1 MANFTAYE
9 QYMLELINRARMDPN
24 GEAKRY
30 KISLNEG
37 VSSGDKISSS
47 PKEVL
52 AGNDALARSSE
63 KHTQWML
70 ANDTLSHE
78 ERKGTDAFYGKTF
91 TDRIGKAGYDAFT
104 GGENI
109 AFIAYRESDFD
120 FAKTIADMHR
130 NYFVDANTTGRG
142 HRVNI
147 LGEGYREVGI
157 GHEVGGWEMNGQKMN
172 ASVTT
177 EDFGL
182 RANTVFITGVVYDDV
197 VKNDNFFTVGEETAG
212 RNVTTGDASDL
223 TGPGGGYEL
232 EYSWPAGGT
241 KTITFDLATGNVS
254 ADVAVKTTNV
264 KLDIVNGDE
273 IWTNATSL
281 KSLSENVKELHA
293 LGIGKVKLTGTDA
306 KEKIFGNSADN
317 KLTGNGGNDK
327 ISAGDGDDKI
337 TGGLGRDKLTGG
349 GDDDKFIFKTAAES
363 TVDTPDI
370 IKDFGSGKDRI
381 DLHALGDFDYRGEHK
396 FNDEMQVRVTKDG
409 SDVIVHIN
417 LDADKSDEMSIV
429 LDNTS
434 LGSMDK
440 TDFIL

>member
-30 KISLNEG
+30 NIALNEG
-37 VSSGDKISSS
+37 VSSGDRISSS

-52 AGNDALARSSE
+52 AGNDALHIAAKAHS
-63 KHTQWML
+63 QWIL

-78 ERKGTDAFYGKTF
+78 EAKGTDAFYGKTF
-91 TDRIGKAGYDAFT
+91 TDRITKADYNYLS

-109 AFIAYRESDFD
+109 AYIAGRDLD
-120 FAKTIADMHR
+120 LTKTIADMHR
-130 NYFVDANTTGRG
+130 NYFVDSNTPGRG
-142 HRVNI
+142 HRTNI

-157 GHEVGGWEMNGQKMN
+157 GHEAGTWGNMN

-182 RANTVFITGVVYDDV
+182 RVNTIFITGVVYDDT
-197 VKNDNFFTVGEETAG
+197 VKNDNFFTVGEQTAG
-212 RNVTTGDASDL
+212 RNVTSSEASDT

-232 EYSWPAGGT
+232 EYHALGT
-241 KTITFDLATGNVS
+241 KTVTFDLATGNVS
-254 ADVAVKTTNV
+254 VDVAVNKTNV
-264 KLDIVNGDE
+264 KLVIVNGDE

-281 KSLSENVKELHA
+281 KSLSQDVKELHA

-306 KEKIFGNSADN
+306 KEKIYGNSAAN

-327 ISAGDGDDKI
+327 ISGGDGDDKI
-337 TGGLGRDKLTGG
+337 TGGVGKDKMTGG
-349 GDDDKFIFKTAAES
+349 GDDDKFIFKTAADS
-363 TVDTPDI
+363 TVDKPDI
-370 IKDFGSGKDRI
+370 IKDFGDSGKDRI

-396 FNDEMQVRVTKDG
+396 FTDDMQVRVTKDG
-409 SDVIVHIN
+409 SDVLVHVN
-417 LDADKSDEMSIV
+417 LDADKADEMLIV

-434 LGSMDK
+434 LSSMTK
-440 TDFIL
+440 GDFIL